1 MSSTFCKP
9 ALFTLALMLVA
20 TSAAAAPPSSRLTGD
35 EGVLSWTVAEAG
47 GQVVVDGS
55 SPKWTVHHEATA
67 SMTPRKTVR
76 YDADGRKVTVV
87 YGADSVTVTMPSKTV
102 THDRGDL
109 WDADTL
115 DVRLGHIVSQGGST
129 DISFDAL
136 DPSSG
141 KVYRFDAKTQGSES
155 CGAATCRRVL
165 VRLGG
170 MLKLVGPKWEFWF
183 APSGQLMR
191 FAGPIGD
198 YASEGV
204 AR

>member
-1 MSSTFCKP
+1 MSSRFAKTAIVTV
-9 ALFTLALMLVA
+9 ALALVA

-35 EGVLSWTVAEAG
+35 EGVLSWTIAESG
-47 GQVVVDGS
+47 GQVVIDGS
-55 SPKWTVHHEATA
+55 SHKWTVHHEATPA
-67 SMTPRKTVR
+67 MKPKKTVR
-76 YDADGRKVTVV
+76 SDADGNKVTVV
-87 YGADSVTVTMPSKTV
+87 YGADSVTVTMPKKTV

-141 KVYRFDAKTQGSES
+141 KIYSFDAKTQGSEA
-155 CGAATCRRVL
+155 CGTATCRRVM

-191 FAGPIGD
+191 FEGPIGD

-204 AR
+204 SR